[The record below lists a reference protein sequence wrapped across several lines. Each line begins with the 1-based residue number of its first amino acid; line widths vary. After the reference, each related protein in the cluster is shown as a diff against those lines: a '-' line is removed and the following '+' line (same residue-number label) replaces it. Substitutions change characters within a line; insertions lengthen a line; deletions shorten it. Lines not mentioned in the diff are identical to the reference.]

1 MLNILLLLKSTL
13 VGLRNM
19 DMQSIHKCEQKITNK
34 KIHNVFVYGSN
45 LNPMRLQTRIRNW
58 DSSYQIASLP
68 GYELRFNMFA
78 EQQRVG
84 ANIVPHPTR
93 RVRGIII
100 QLDDTDLIELDKYE
114 GHPILYKRVEVKVE
128 IDHASII
135 ETYAY
140 VAQPQWITE
149 GLLPTD
155 DYLEH
160 IINGASVCGLPAD
173 YIQAI
178 QKLGTILH
186 IS

>member
-1 MLNILLLLKSTL
+1 MN
-13 VGLRNM
+13 
-19 DMQSIHKCEQKITNK
+19 MQSIHKCEQKITNQK
-34 KIHNVFVYGSN
+34 LHHVFAYGSN
-45 LNPMRLQTRIRNW
+45 LNPMRLRSRIQNW
-58 DSSYQIASLP
+58 DGSYQLASLP

-93 RVRGIII
+93 HVRGIII
-100 QLDDTDLIELDKYE
+100 QLDEIDLFELDKYE
-114 GHPILYKRVEVKVE
+114 GHPILYQRVEVKVNL
-128 IDHASII
+128 DNTSRMNAY
-135 ETYAY
+135 TY

-149 GLLPTD
+149 GLLPTV

-178 QKLGTILH
+178 QKLGTILRRN
-186 IS
+186 